1 MTFPVIEGTPAD
13 GYPSACGVDGVTM
26 GCLCSTRQIASYTS
40 RL

>member
-13 GYPSACGVDGVTM
+13 GYPSTCGVDGVTM
-26 GCLCSTRQIASYTS
+26 GSLCCTRQIASYTS